1 MVSSLG
7 IDPGSK
13 DPSTVT
19 SKRRIIKP
27 NSVLKSPFSEAAI
40 NEFKVTKNELKEL
53 LGYCRAEQLLFDLLA
68 GRNDDSSDQTIAIM
82 LGVCCGC
89 AGLVLDYLLTLIFG
103 CAHVRSEG
111 HEYA

>member
-1 MVSSLG
+1 MY
-7 IDPGSK
+7 
-13 DPSTVT
+13 T
-19 SKRRIIKP
+19 
-27 NSVLKSPFSEAAI
+27 LKSPFSEAAI